1 METFLEKLRFR
12 QKMQYVYYDVPYWVN
27 KNNFRN
33 KIVPFE
39 LNLLTL
45 VVPICALP
53 VECDNRAKCPCMF
66 CPSTWHWAWA
76 GLFRSHS
83 RQCQTLS
90 QPCRVHRDPGFQ
102 VQSWWRPPGGHPR
115 CCPPTPPRVR
125 PQRLERLTR
134 HSPHSHWN
142 NLHWAV
148 KRNKNLVIEKWLWDF
163 FSEVYI
169 QIAALVPPS

>member
-76 GLFRSHS
+76 SLFRSHS

-115 CCPPTPPRVR
+115 CCPPTPRRVR

-134 HSPHSHWN
+134 HSPHCHWN

-148 KRNKNLVIEKWLWDF
+148 KRNENLVIENWL
-163 FSEVYI
+163 
-169 QIAALVPPS
+169 